1 MRVDAV
7 RSVCVCRGEK
17 IEKNRTEYN
26 RNNMLLK
33 KDLYD
38 IIKKENKLSTIKIS
52 TSKNI

>member
-26 RNNMLLK
+26 INNMLLTT
-33 KDLYD
+33 DLYD
-38 IIKKENKLSTIKIS
+38 TIKKENKLSTIKIS